1 MGVVIP
7 ITVVMEVTIT
17 HTNVIVGGRIMDI
30 LGGIIIPTGE
40 TILTG
45 ITTPV
50 QEVAKTMLHKIRLI
64 KLLFHSSRRIVTDML
79 MLLKMFL
86 IHELQ
91 EIEY

>member
-7 ITVVMEVTIT
+7 ITVVMEVTIA
-17 HTNVIVGGRIMDI
+17 HTNVIVDGRIMDI
-30 LGGIIIPTGE
+30 LIGE
-40 TILTG
+40 NILTG

-50 QEVAKTMLHKIRLI
+50 QEVAKMMLHKIHLI
-64 KLLFHSSRRIVTDML
+64 RLLFHSSGRIVTDML
-79 MLLKMFL
+79 MLLKIFL